1 MLGTI
6 FEPVNMYLRWTA
18 LQTGEEDSF
27 ENTEGSRLMRISL
40 LQFLLLQFFKKIHR
54 FALTAYIFESG
65 PMPTP

>member
-6 FEPVNMYLRWTA
+6 FELVNMYLRWTA

-40 LQFLLLQFFKKIHR
+40 LQFSLLRFFKTITKIWLMRFYGLFILLLR
-54 FALTAYIFESG
+54 T
-65 PMPTP
+65 

>member
-6 FEPVNMYLRWTA
+6 FELVNMYLRWTA

-40 LQFLLLQFFKKIHR
+40 LQFSLLQFFKKIHK
-54 FALTAYIFESG
+54 FALCKF
-65 PMPTP
+65 MPYVLG